1 MENIIISIYL
11 KTRTINLLKKEIKI
25 FHLETNLSSLI
36 KKIITN
42 HYPSYEKTNKYLKNQ
57 IKKSIEYSDN
67 FNDKDLDN
75 IVWSVQNFL
84 SNVNEFS
91 NQNDIEKNYRKKIS
105 LRINK
110 NDFEFTSIIYNSSQY
125 LSTFINAII
134 LSYLNKPQ
142 QTREK
147 ILFKDINNKI
157 ETAINNSQ
165 VIEIMYKTTYQSK
178 IKNRNVIPYKLS
190 ISREEL
196 YNYLLY
202 QENKENKKYA
212 KSIHLYN
219 IVHIRILDQHEDVD
233 KNVLKNFNKMEL
245 NGVQF
250 SINEDVKYKI
260 LLSEEGKKIFNYC
273 YLERPYKLSETDET
287 NGIYYFNCSEL
298 QLFRYFA
305 PFFKNAIILEPY
317 EVNEKFKK
325 YIQES
330 LSNYN

>member
-1 MENIIISIYL
+1 MENNIISIYL

-219 IVHIRILDQHEDVD
+219 IVHIRILDQHEDV
-233 KNVLKNFNKMEL
+233 
-245 NGVQF
+245 
-250 SINEDVKYKI
+250 KYKI